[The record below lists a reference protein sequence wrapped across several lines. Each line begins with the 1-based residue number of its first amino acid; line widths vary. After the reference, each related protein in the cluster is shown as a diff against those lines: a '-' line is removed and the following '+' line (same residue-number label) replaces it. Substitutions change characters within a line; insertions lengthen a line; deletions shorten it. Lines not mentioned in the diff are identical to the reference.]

1 VGRLEVYEMTDR
13 LKLFS
18 TDEMS
23 ALLFSLDI
31 AGTVEPL
38 TSEAARFQQEL
49 IDELKERG
57 SIRATGP

>member
-1 VGRLEVYEMTDR
+1 MTDR